1 MASSKEFFDNLE
13 QIFLKI
19 KNETLYF
26 VKNKFNSKNDKKV
39 KEFILSLISEQMN
52 KYFDNERF
60 NIYKNQMF
68 MSALN
73 ELEKYNE
80 IKINTFTGLFE
91 YVYNNSKGFYS
102 TDSDYEYDYTTLS
115 GYVIIKA
122 DNWLT
127 TTNNIEKV
135 NLDLF
140 NIIDSINNKLKDI
153 FSNFKK
159 KIDEYLPNY
168 INFIEILYNNISFNN
183 SNIYYKKD
191 KLFNI
196 SKKITGKINKEINDI
211 NNFTKIYINKFKD
224 ENLYDIYYYLDKI
237 NKLFSSNESNVLFNE
252 FKEAFNYTIELHKD
266 RIDYNYKLG
275 FEYVEDLH
283 YHIFTIHAWDNLNI
297 GRGSYE
303 KYLKFRTM
311 TEEYVLLANS
321 EEIYKNLEDNYLKI
335 KNHIFN
341 FLKNKLSNI
350 ENFNFEYYRENFD
363 FIRRINNELFLIYER
378 FNKYF
383 SEERFEL
390 LKAEF
395 IPYSLNEL
403 TEYNKIYN
411 KTFVEKYEY
420 I

>member
-1 MASSKEFFDNLE
+1 MKFYTIIYLLIIA
-13 QIFLKI
+13 IYII
-19 KNETLYF
+19 K
-26 VKNKFNSKNDKKV
+26 
-39 KEFILSLISEQMN
+39 
-52 KYFDNERF
+52 
-60 NIYKNQMF
+60 
-68 MSALN
+68 
-73 ELEKYNE
+73 
-80 IKINTFTGLFE
+80 KIN
-91 YVYNNSKGFYS
+91 
-102 TDSDYEYDYTTLS
+102 
-115 GYVIIKA
+115 
-122 DNWLT
+122 
-127 TTNNIEKV
+127 
-135 NLDLF
+135 
-140 NIIDSINNKLKDI
+140 
-153 FSNFKK
+153 
-159 KIDEYLPNY
+159 YL
-168 INFIEILYNNISFNN
+168 
-183 SNIYYKKD
+183 IY
-191 KLFNI
+191 L
-196 SKKITGKINKEINDI
+196 KKITGEINKEINDI

-224 ENLYDIYYYLDKI
+224 ENLYDIYYYLDKV

-283 YHIFTIHAWDNLNI
+283 YHIFTIHAGDNLNI

-311 TEEYVLLANS
+311 TEEYILLANS

-341 FLKNKLSNI
+341 FLKNKLSTI
-350 ENFNFEYYRENFD
+350 ENFNFEYYGENFD

-420 I
+420 ITKRIDGIYDTP